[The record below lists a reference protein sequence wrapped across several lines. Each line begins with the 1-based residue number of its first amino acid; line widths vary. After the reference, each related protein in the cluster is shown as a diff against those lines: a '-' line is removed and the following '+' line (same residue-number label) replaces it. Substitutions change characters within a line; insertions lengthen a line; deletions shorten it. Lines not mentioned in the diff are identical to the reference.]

1 MTPSIGRE
9 YITCESCK
17 KTNPQK
23 RCARCRT
30 NYYCSAS
37 CQKAHWRSG
46 HKHECQGLQ
55 AARDNSVGFVS
66 NNDDV
71 EEEEEVECF
80 ICLSKDVLDPYVI
93 ADCGHAYCF
102 GCLVQWRER
111 TRRIRNSHADTDSF
125 FSDCPACLFD
135 KNSIP
140 TKALL
145 FASRVEKG
153 DLAFRAK
160 VELELESLL
169 QEISKFEDDHDNLN
183 KVIMSYFLRA
193 EIWLLLQEPIKV
205 EQDLQ
210 ELLRIH
216 RQGME
221 NSRCLNEMIERGQ
234 QALEEGRYDDAMEI
248 KIDCEEFRETNY
260 IIMGLS
266 QSSIVYLYVLLA
278 RAKEMKQDLD
288 GAHSIYD
295 KMTTIIKNNKSYSE
309 IPSSKDDFHLMELWT
324 QLSRYAYTT
333 GKYEMA
339 IMAGNEAIQRNRHW
353 PGIRKFV
360 ALSEKA
366 CGNEETAKAIAAQ
379 AVHYESPFDEQHKL
393 TVMQLYDEI

>member
-1 MTPSIGRE
+1 
-9 YITCESCK
+9 
-17 KTNPQK
+17 
-23 RCARCRT
+23 
-30 NYYCSAS
+30 
-37 CQKAHWRSG
+37 
-46 HKHECQGLQ
+46 
-55 AARDNSVGFVS
+55 
-66 NNDDV
+66 
-71 EEEEEVECF
+71 
-80 ICLSKDVLDPYVI
+80 
-93 ADCGHAYCF
+93 
-102 GCLVQWRER
+102 
-111 TRRIRNSHADTDSF
+111 
-125 FSDCPACLFD
+125 
-135 KNSIP
+135 
-140 TKALL
+140 
-145 FASRVEKG
+145 
-153 DLAFRAK
+153 
-160 VELELESLL
+160 
-169 QEISKFEDDHDNLN
+169 
-183 KVIMSYFLRA
+183 
-193 EIWLLLQEPIKV
+193 
-205 EQDLQ
+205 
-210 ELLRIH
+210 
-216 RQGME
+216 ME
-221 NSRCLNEMIERGQ
+221 NSRSLNEMIERGQ

-366 CGNEETAKAIAAQ
+366 CGNEETAKTIAAQ